1 MCNVKFKL
9 LNKVI
14 QGPLQYAPELS
25 LNTKLILFEI
35 CCSLL
40 ANVFQQ
46 TQNALS
52 FLLHPGITLHPQWPW
67 CLACKWSLSQSLQAV
82 GNISFWCPKYI
93 GKFVLTPSITLLLIL
108 TQFWAPV
115 GQKLFLP
122 YQAWPVCQN
131 GVSIKHLLN
140 YFVNALKI
148 LEHRSRLHLE
158 NGHLPSTDVF
168 YSCS

>member
-25 LNTKLILFEI
+25 LNTELILFEI

-40 ANVFQQ
+40 ANVFPQ

-52 FLLHPGITLHPQWPW
+52 FLLHPGITLNPQWPW

-108 TQFWAPV
+108 TV
-115 GQKLFLP
+115 LSSCRTEIISSLP
-122 YQAWPVCQN
+122 GLTCLPKWSEHQTFAE
-131 GVSIKHLLN
+131 LLCECTKN
-140 YFVNALKI
+140 
-148 LEHRSRLHLE
+148 SW
-158 NGHLPSTDVF
+158 T
-168 YSCS
+168 